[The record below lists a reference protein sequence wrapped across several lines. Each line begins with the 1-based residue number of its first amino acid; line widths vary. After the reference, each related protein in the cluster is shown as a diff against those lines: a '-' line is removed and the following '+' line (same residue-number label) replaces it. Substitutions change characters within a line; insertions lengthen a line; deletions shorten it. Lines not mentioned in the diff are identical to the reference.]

1 MKRTVDPFGNEV
13 VSLRLVEEKDLQTT
27 LAWRNRDEA
36 RIWFKTSSQITFEQH
51 QAWFYRYFDKD
62 DDFLFVV
69 ESNGQIV
76 GQASVYDIRW
86 DEGSAEIGRFL
97 VAPESA
103 GKGYIGKACEALV
116 VFCAETFNL
125 QYLFLEVLEAN
136 ERALRLYQRN
146 GFAEE
151 RRYDNLIRMGR
162 TLRTGS

>member
-1 MKRTVDPFGNEV
+1 MKRIVDPFGNEV
-13 VSLRLVEEKDLQTT
+13 VRLRLVEEKDLQTT
-27 LAWRNRDEA
+27 LTWRNRDEA

-51 QAWFYRYFDKD
+51 QAWFYRYINKD

-103 GKGYIGKACEALV
+103 GKGYIGKACAALV
-116 VFCAETFNL
+116 VLCAETFNL